1 MHALNPSL
9 LVLSITGFGHDGE
22 IARSLHD
29 LIGLASPTL
38 SVLLGQGTGGGALAL
53 FPADRTI
60 AAQHGWLSPL
70 PPPREQAPSCT
81 AAPHYRSLGMNQSP

>member
-29 LIGLASPTL
+29 LIGLASPT
-38 SVLLGQGTGGGALAL
+38 
-53 FPADRTI
+53 
-60 AAQHGWLSPL
+60 
-70 PPPREQAPSCT
+70 
-81 AAPHYRSLGMNQSP
+81 AAPNYRSLGMNQSP